1 MPKPLS
7 DVYGITG
14 KEVEFAFADCVTGIA
29 PNEPFEQVTP
39 GVLVTGYR
47 VRLSASFAMQ
57 DADRKELLS
66 GLVRTA
72 WSESSEKK
80 RNVAQVAVESA
91 KLLRKLAAA
100 TKKELAGYEGV
111 GNARTE
117 TDPAPV

>member
-1 MPKPLS
+1 MGDIVRERTAIIEADDSLS
-7 DVYGITG
+7 DIVD
-14 KEVEFAFADCVTGIA
+14 VS
-29 PNEPFEQVTP
+29 